1 MRVFNYRSGER
12 RIQDRTRV
20 SCQDREARNAAEFA
34 RTRLEFEPDERQEEV
49 LRARRR
55 RLLLNCSRQWGKSTV
70 TAIRAVFEAETRPES
85 LTLAA
90 APTAR
95 QSAELVRKAARFA
108 RKLGRRIRGDGQ
120 NEISLLFPNGSRI
133 VGLPGTEDNVRGFS
147 AASLVI
153 IDEAARVS
161 DEMYRTLRPML
172 STVDGD
178 LWLLSTPR
186 GKRGFFYEEWAEG
199 GPEWTRVA
207 VTAAE
212 CPRIRP
218 EFLEGERRSM
228 GEEWMRQEY
237 FCEFVDVDS
246 GLFNREL
253 LERALD
259 DGVRVLS
266 W

>member
-1 MRVFNYRSGER
+1 MRVFSEKLSR
-12 RIQDRTRV
+12 RIIQAPARKPRAEADARTP
-20 SCQDREARNAAEFA
+20 CEFA
-34 RTRLEFEPDERQEEV
+34 RARLEFEPDERQAEV
-49 LRARRR
+49 LGARKR

-70 TAIRAVFEAETRPES
+70 TAVRAVFEAETRPGS
-85 LTLAA
+85 LTLVA

-95 QSAELVRKAARFA
+95 QSAELVRKVAALVK
-108 RKLGRRIRGDGQ
+108 KLGRRTRGDGQ

-147 AASLVI
+147 AASLVV
-153 IDEAARVS
+153 IDEAARVR

-172 STVDGD
+172 STVDDD
-178 LWLLSTPR
+178 LWLLSTPH
-186 GKRGFFYEEWAEG
+186 GKRGFFWEEWADG
-199 GPEWTRVA
+199 GPEWTRVS

-246 GLFNREL
+246 GLFDREL
-253 LERALD
+253 LERAVDEGIEPLAA
-259 DGVRVLS
+259 
-266 W
+266 